1 MADDPRERSGEAL
14 VHRLELELR
23 YDRSAAADP
32 SQWRF
37 ALSDTQSHERVG
49 GVGIAGLAEAVALL
63 TSRAS
68 ATPRPNGA
76 PLVET

>member
-1 MADDPRERSGEAL
+1 MADQPTEGSGEAL
-14 VHRLELELR
+14 VHRFELELR
-23 YDRSAAADP
+23 YDRRTAADP

-68 ATPRPNGA
+68 MPPSPNGA
-76 PLVET
+76 RVVET

>member
-1 MADDPRERSGEAL
+1 MSDDPRKGSGEAL
-14 VHRLELELR
+14 VQRFELELR
-23 YDRSAAADP
+23 YDRRTAADP

-37 ALSDTQSHERVG
+37 ALSDTGSHERVG

-68 ATPRPNGA
+68 APPSPNGT
-76 PLVET
+76 PVVET